1 MRRRDDETLV
11 KRLRG
16 VLGIGSVWG
25 LVRGVVG
32 AAIGGSSGFI
42 TRSLIGALVIGGVG
56 AGLMGFVLGSGFATV
71 LTLMDGK
78 KTLEQLTPRRA
89 GVPPSRIS
97 CLEEPQVVGI
107 RTD

>member
-32 AAIGGSSGFI
+32 AAIGGSSGF
-42 TRSLIGALVIGGVG
+42 TTGSLIGALVIGGVG
-56 AGLMGFVLGSGFATV
+56 AGLMGLF
-71 LTLMDGK
+71 
-78 KTLEQLTPRRA
+78 
-89 GVPPSRIS
+89 
-97 CLEEPQVVGI
+97 
-107 RTD
+107 

>member
-42 TRSLIGALVIGGVG
+42 TGSLIGALVIGGVG